1 MERLGAPD
9 HTVQL
14 EPGEVLY
21 VPRGAIHAT
30 DTAGAEEGEGAGMSA
45 HLTVGVDSWSVAGD
59 FTTGKPIPALTLTAL
74 AERALGSDATGA
86 RVRQRALEQLQGEV
100 AFRRSLPLGSGESA
114 HGEAK
119 ERLRAALHA
128 TVDAMLDDFLA
139 EVHSQHGEVLAS
151 WQRAMAQHAA
161 LEQ

>member
-45 HLTVGVDSWSVAGD
+45 HLTVGVDSWSVVD
-59 FTTGKPIPALTLTAL
+59 YTTGKRVPSHSLTAL
-74 AERALGSDATGA
+74 AERALGSDAMAA
-86 RVRQRALEQLQGEV
+86 RVRQQALEQLQGEL

-114 HGEAK
+114 QGEGK

-139 EVHSQHGEVLAS
+139 EVRRQHGEVLAS
-151 WQRAMAQHAA
+151 WQRAMAQRAA
-161 LEQ
+161 PEQ